1 MNREEMIGRATE
13 CRLLAEMAKQP
24 EARETLLKTAETWE
38 MLARQLQAI
47 EMFAPRDAVIASAA
61 LAPDRYKT
69 PRS

>member
-38 MLARQLQAI
+38 MLARQLRA
-47 EMFAPRDAVIASAA
+47 MS
-61 LAPDRYKT
+61 
-69 PRS
+69 